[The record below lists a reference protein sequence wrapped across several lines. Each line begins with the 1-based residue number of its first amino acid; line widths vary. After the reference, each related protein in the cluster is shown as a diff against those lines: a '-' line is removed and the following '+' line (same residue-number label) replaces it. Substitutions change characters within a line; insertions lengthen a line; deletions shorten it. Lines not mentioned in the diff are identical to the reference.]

1 MHKVDMSAEAIT
13 ARLKRISQL
22 RRLGLLLRKAK
33 LEPRF
38 TEPKTAERPKKTLKS
53 VRPKP

>member
-1 MHKVDMSAEAIT
+1 MHKVDMSPEAIT
-13 ARLKRISQL
+13 TRLKRISQL

-38 TEPKTAERPKKTLKS
+38 TEPKAAERPQQTLKS
-53 VRPKP
+53 VRPKT

>member
-1 MHKVDMSAEAIT
+1 MHKVDMSPEAIST
-13 ARLKRISQL
+13 RLRRLSQL

-38 TEPKTAERPKKTLKS
+38 AEPKAALRRQQTLKS
-53 VRPKP
+53 DHPKT